1 MDLYI
6 LDVPPLAEIS
16 EVVLHH
22 GMLNGEA
29 TVIRLEVLL
38 GHVRLMLGSVWQYVI
53 PGTVLG
59 WSGPGHGFVP
69 VLGSLKVRVDV
80 NDYTSVVEQSVVH
93 HVTDRKTGT
102 RHSYH

>member
-29 TVIRLEVLL
+29 TVILLEVLL

-59 WSGPGHGFVP
+59 WSGPGNGFVP
-69 VLGSLKVRVDV
+69 VLGALKVRVDV
-80 NDYTSVVEQSVVH
+80 DDHASIVE
-93 HVTDRKTGT
+93 
-102 RHSYH
+102 

>member
-6 LDVPPLAEIS
+6 LDVPPLAESS

-59 WSGPGHGFVP
+59 WSGPGHGFAP